1 MIRNSKN
8 EDVEAIMSLI
18 NQAQAY
24 FKENNIDQWQDGYP
38 DDKQIEDDI
47 KRKCSYV
54 LDNDKII
61 GTMYFAIED
70 DENYASINGQWL
82 TYNES
87 YAVIHRIVVDNSYKG
102 QGLAKQLLDYVINEC
117 QNKNIHSIR
126 IDTHQDNLSM
136 QHFLT
141 KNGFILCGDITLKSG
156 DPRIAFEKILNK

>member
-8 EDVEAIMSLI
+8 QDIKDIMTLI
-18 NQAQAY
+18 HQAQTY
-24 FKENNIDQWQDGYP
+24 FKDNNIDQWQDGYP

-47 KRKCSYV
+47 KKQCSYV
-54 LDNDKII
+54 LDDGKVI

-70 DENYASINGQWL
+70 DENYASIHGQWL
-82 TYNES
+82 THNQE

-102 QGLAKQLLDYVINEC
+102 HGLAKQLLDYAIIEC

-136 QHFLT
+136 QRFLT
-141 KNGFILCGDITLKSG
+141 KNGFILCGDIKLQSG
-156 DPRIAFEKILNK
+156 DPLLLLKKF